1 MDLANLEVW
10 RESEVNFPTD
20 KFAKVRFLN
29 DWYKEPKTRRPRRA
43 YKERIGGVAA
53 TPPIRSLV
61 RIQRGLGLLVM
72 PSGICVTSNYK

>member
-53 TPPIRSLV
+53 TPPTFFGACTARPRPI
-61 RIQRGLGLLVM
+61 GDA
-72 PSGICVTSNYK
+72 